1 MPNQMFFR
9 AKLASAAFCAFA
21 ASSAIAAP
29 PLSND
34 DLRVGA
40 PPVIVAPSAVK
51 PLPPMPARVATVPAA
66 VKPVTVTRVAT
77 TPAAAP
83 LAPAVPV
90 KPLPPV
96 AVAVPLRSPAPQQ
109 VAKSLPLRPASQPP
123 LQIASL
129 PPMRDDQ
136 RGPGS
141 GAAYHRPEY
150 GYRIPA
156 EWTVPEYYI
165 ADFDS
170 YGLSRPANGFGW
182 SRYYDDAVLT
192 DQWGRVYDWRDDV
205 NWADHDERYAGNRG
219 GDYRDERS
227 YRDDDRGRNRK
238 PHGKKYDYKGRWTG
252 SWDGGPEQ
260 TYQGEWRGTVRP
272 HWSGGYEGDNRGP
285 SYGGNYGSSYSYD
298 GGGTTVTTVV
308 VQAAAPV
315 VTTQTIS
322 YDVVSYA
329 PVRARVVHHYKP
341 RPKPVCA
348 CGS

>member
-1 MPNQMFFR
+1 MADGAFTMQSLMISR
-9 AKLASAAFCAFA
+9 VKLVGVALLALAVSP
-21 ASSAIAAP
+21 AIAAP

-40 PPVIVAPSAVK
+40 PPVIVAPSVAK
-51 PLPPMPARVATVPAA
+51 PMPPMPPRVVTAPVVVRPVPSVVAKPSPPLAVAAPPRAA
-66 VKPVTVTRVAT
+66 V
-77 TPAAAP
+77 
-83 LAPAVPV
+83 
-90 KPLPPV
+90 
-96 AVAVPLRSPAPQQ
+96 PQQ
-109 VAKSLPLRPASQPP
+109 AARALPQRPASQPAE
-123 LQIASL
+123 QAAAL

-136 RGPGS
+136 RGPGPR
-141 GAAYHRPEY
+141 GAGYHRPEY

-165 ADFDS
+165 SDFDN

-205 NWADHDERYAGNRG
+205 NWAEHDERYAGNRG
-219 GDYRDERS
+219 GDYRDEGRS
-227 YRDDDRGRNRK
+227 YRDDDKAHDRK
-238 PHGKKYDYKGRWTG
+238 PRGKKYDYKGRWTG

-272 HWSGGYEGDNRGP
+272 HWSGGSYDNNNRGP
-285 SYGGNYGSSYSYD
+285 SYSGNYGNSYRYDGGYD
-298 GGGTTVTTVV
+298 GGGTTVTTVI

-315 VTTQTIS
+315 VTTETIS

-329 PVRARVVHHYKP
+329 PVRARVVHRYKP